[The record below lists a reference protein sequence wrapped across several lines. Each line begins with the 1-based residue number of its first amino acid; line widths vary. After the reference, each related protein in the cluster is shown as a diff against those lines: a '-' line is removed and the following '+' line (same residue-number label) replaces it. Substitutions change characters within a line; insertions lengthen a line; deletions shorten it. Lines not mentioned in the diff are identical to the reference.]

1 MNTRTLGIIVL
12 LLTFFV
18 SSCSKDES
26 SSDSSVSIKTFDVQV
41 LNYKSIKTGGVI
53 ESSSSSV
60 IQRGVCYAEKS
71 QPTIVDNITKD
82 GVGLGSFNS
91 NVTQLK
97 AILNTI

>member
-12 LLTFFV
+12 FLTFLV
-18 SSCSKDES
+18 SSCSKDS
-26 SSDSSVSIKTFDVQV
+26 TDSIKTFDVEL

-97 AILNTI
+97 ANTQYYLRA